1 MVEDA
6 VSGAEIAAA
15 PCLPALALSVAHLPL
30 PLGREGP
37 ILQLAR
43 TPLIFTHLLFCECT
57 RGDCAV
63 LEPFSGKLFF
73 FFFFCLSGDPMLQ
86 SHVSSL
92 RLSSGHS
99 GPFLTLRTDDAVQSS
114 LPSPHSGG
122 RRKHLGCCD
131 AGSCGQVCILWGS
144 FFFFSPSYVAL
155 LDYKI
160 PHRPTC
166 ERVSYC
172 VETSPP
178 SHSLLKSGLHP

>member
-1 MVEDA
+1 MTLLGDVNHPGTQKDEASNWESAHSLVEDA

-114 LPSPHSGG
+114 LPSPHS
-122 RRKHLGCCD
+122 LVVD
-131 AGSCGQVCILWGS
+131 ASIWAAVMLAVVVRCVFCGVL
-144 FFFFSPSYVAL
+144 FFFFLPVMLPS
-155 LDYKI
+155 
-160 PHRPTC
+160 
-166 ERVSYC
+166 
-172 VETSPP
+172 
-178 SHSLLKSGLHP
+178 